1 MSDCED
7 YEANNGFLNERFG
20 IDREIVYSDR
30 ESDSEDERYFSESD
44 SEDEC
49 YFSESEEMDV
59 NPQGLLRRYFLR
71 WRNRV
76 PKFIPSYP

>member
-1 MSDCED
+1 MSDYED
-7 YEANNGFLNERFG
+7 NNGFLDERFDY
-20 IDREIVYSDR
+20 DREIVYSDSQ
-30 ESDSEDERYFSESD
+30 SDSEDERYFSD
-44 SEDEC
+44 SEDD
-49 YFSESEEMDV
+49 EEMDV

>member
-1 MSDCED
+1 MSDYED
-7 YEANNGFLNERFG
+7 NNGFLDERYG
-20 IDREIVYSDR
+20 YDREIVYSDSQ
-30 ESDSEDERYFSESD
+30 SDSEDERYFSD

-76 PKFIPSYP
+76 PKFIPRYP